1 MARAPRETPQALQ
14 LPETSEALTQD
25 MAATDALSVAA
36 NNYTAERDLMNQM
49 WGQIQM
55 ADAVSKL
62 TTVVSLQKLA
72 YIKDSKLYRALR
84 GKTAH
89 DKDGDEIADVGT
101 WDGFCRAIGSSRTK
115 VDEDLTNLAAFG
127 EDALNHLSAI
137 GAGYR
142 ELRQYRQL
150 PTDEKT
156 ALIEAAQSGDKDSFL
171 DLAES
176 IIAKH
181 AAEREALKNDLQE
194 SKDNYEALGAQ
205 LRRKDQR
212 INEQDAE
219 ITALQRRIS
228 GAGFS
233 SEEALQRLDGV
244 TLEVVGKVLS
254 EFNGAI
260 SELLNTRSIS
270 DLSRAERQAIASAL
284 GRVRLAVADVSEA
297 FGIAPSEAEDATQG
311 VDETDEIW
319 ARTLADIDAQEGARH
334 DGDN

>member
-1 MARAPRETPQALQ
+1 MARMPRETITKSQ
-14 LPETSEALTQD
+14 LPEASEALKQD
-25 MAATDALSVAA
+25 MTATDALSVAT

-72 YIKDSKLYRALR
+72 YIKESKLYRALR

-115 VDEDLTNLAAFG
+115 VDEDLTNLAVFG

-156 ALIEAAQSGDKDSFL
+156 ALIEVAQSGDKDSFI

-181 AAEREALKNDLQE
+181 AAEKAGLHKEVEEAQA
-194 SKDNYEALGAQ
+194 NYEGLVKVSETKERIINDQQREMAK
-205 LRRKDQR
+205 LRR
-212 INEQDAE
+212 
-219 ITALQRRIS
+219 
-228 GAGFS
+228 
-233 SEEALQRLDGV
+233 RLDSMTPDEVGADLRQEVAGV
-244 TLEVVGKVLS
+244 GYQIEGLINTDLMTAFDALADHAQAHNCTHE
-254 EFNGAI
+254 EFMSG
-260 SELLNTRSIS
+260 LLFGIE
-270 DLSRAERQAIASAL
+270 RAL
-284 GRVRLAVADVSEA
+284 LAVRNKHNVKAV
-297 FGIAPSEAEDATQG
+297 P
-311 VDETDEIW
+311 
-319 ARTLADIDAQEGARH
+319 
-334 DGDN
+334 DGDERPDWTRDDFDADAVVAAALAKEAGHVQ